1 MSCIYE
7 EYPAPDGA
15 RCERTRI
22 LAQISSLSALDPTA
36 YDILIVGSGPAGC
49 SLADRLSA
57 RGISCLII
65 ETGRTDY
72 DPAIQTAYTAMD
84 TRGHFGDQH
93 WAQHWIRAF
102 GGTSMVWGGWCAPL
116 DEQDFDAWPITRA
129 DLRPYYDQAADI
141 LKLDRVINSYDA
153 AYLPGFRFKPF
164 RTVFGAMRFGEAYQ
178 SFLTQAGAVDVL
190 LGVSV
195 SGLQSNEARNRIV
208 GVTLHQQDGTLR
220 EVSLGEQQR
229 LVLAAGGMGNAQLLL
244 NPPPGSDTG
253 IGNETDQVGRYLMEH
268 PHYINTAA
276 LVGRRRLAPPQPPE
290 NFGEYVPNL
299 LADRTTHAKIGGLS
313 VAMELVERE
322 INPADRVERFLRDR
336 YDGDFVAYNINIR
349 SEMPASPDNRVTL
362 APSRDPAGLPR
373 LKTMCMAGSD
383 TLRPIFSVLEALGQS
398 VLNGDHGRVF
408 IHNETLVSN
417 PSGGGHTMGTTAM
430 GNDPRI
436 SVVDR
441 NCRVHRYANLYVAG
455 SSVFTSGGS
464 ANPTLT
470 LIALAARLADHL
482 AGAA

>member
-1 MSCIYE
+1 M
-7 EYPAPDGA
+7 
-15 RCERTRI
+15 
-22 LAQISSLSALDPTA
+22 AQISSLSAVDLSA
-36 YDILIVGSGPAGC
+36 YDIVIVGSGPAGC

-57 RGISCLII
+57 KGVSCLII
-65 ETGRTDY
+65 ETGLNEYNQD
-72 DPAIQTAYTAMD
+72 IQTAYTAMD

-116 DEQDFDAWPITRA
+116 DEQDFERWPITRS
-129 DLRPYYDQAADI
+129 DLRSYYDIAADI

-153 AYLPGFRFKPF
+153 AYLPGFRSKPF
-164 RTVFGAMRFGEAYQ
+164 RTVYGAMRFGEEYQ
-178 SFLTQAGAVDVL
+178 SFLTMPGSVDVL
-190 LGVSV
+190 LGVTV
-195 SGLQSNEARNRIV
+195 TALQPNAARSRIV
-208 GVTLHQQDGTLR
+208 GVTLHQQDGTERQL
-220 EVSLGEQQR
+220 SLGDDQR

-244 NPPPGSDTG
+244 NPTADSDVG
-253 IGNETDQVGRYLMEH
+253 VGNETDQVGRYLMEH

-276 LVGRRRLAPPQPPE
+276 LVGRKRLMPPTPPA
-290 NFGEYVPNL
+290 NFGEHVQNI
-299 LADRTTHAKIGGLS
+299 LADRATYAKIGNLS

-322 INPADRVERFLRDR
+322 INPRDRVERFLRDK
-336 YDGDFVAYNINIR
+336 YDGAFVAYNINIR

-362 APSRDPAGLPR
+362 APSRDPSGLPL

-383 TLRPIFSVLEALGQS
+383 TVRPVFAVLEEFGKT
-398 VLNGDHGRVF
+398 VLSRDDGRVF

-417 PSGGGHTMGTTAM
+417 PDGGGHTMGTTAM
-430 GNDPRI
+430 GSDPRI

-441 NCRVHRYANLYVAG
+441 NCKVHRYANLYVAG

-470 LIALAARLADHL
+470 IIALAARLADHL
-482 AGAA
+482 TGAA